1 VPALDDPGQLRIFP
15 CLPLSE
21 YLFESLEQ
29 ARFHKFTLATNP
41 CRLSF
46 LGKEI
51 VICRFN
57 YLKKI
62 KQNQLQKIVSQQ

>member
-1 VPALDDPGQLRIFP
+1 M
-15 CLPLSE
+15 
-21 YLFESLEQ
+21 
-29 ARFHKFTLATNP
+29 TLATNP

-51 VICRFN
+51 VISRFN

-62 KQNQLQKIVSQQ
+62 KQNNLPKIQFAQQKWLANNPEHKQVDDAYRVANTVLRQGHLLPLA